1 MNNLSLKMAVFDIVG
16 DFVSMRDVQICQKAG
31 VIYVRMPW
39 NTPEHVK
46 RDLKETWV
54 RERAGA
60 GFPEM
65 DLVIVEH

>member
-1 MNNLSLKMAVFDIVG
+1 MNSLSIKMAVFEVIG

-31 VIYVRMPW
+31 VIYVRMPRS
-39 NTPEHVK
+39 TPEHVK
-46 RDLKETWV
+46 RDLKETWAK
-54 RERAGA
+54 ERAGA